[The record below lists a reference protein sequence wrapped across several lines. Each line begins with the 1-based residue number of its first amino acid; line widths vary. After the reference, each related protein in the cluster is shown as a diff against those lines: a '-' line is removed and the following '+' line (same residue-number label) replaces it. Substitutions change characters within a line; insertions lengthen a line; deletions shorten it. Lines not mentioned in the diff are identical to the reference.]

1 MAARMPGSPASSSEL
16 QPTTRIVEVCE
27 TLFGSGR
34 SVPAMQVNGHKTDS
48 LDEFV
53 AVLKKVQNDPNL
65 RIKNID
71 LKVKGLGRA
80 TIDIM
85 TALLRIDLG

>member
-1 MAARMPGSPASSSEL
+1 
-16 QPTTRIVEVCE
+16 
-27 TLFGSGR
+27 
-34 SVPAMQVNGHKTDS
+34 MQVNGHKTDS

-71 LKVKGLGRA
+71 LQVKGLGRA

-85 TALLRIDLG
+85 TALLRIGLE